1 MLINRFFLNF
11 QLFNFIDLVFQNT
24 SVNMDIEA
32 QDKKKKHET
41 ESAADLERVTG
52 EMILL

>member
-1 MLINRFFLNF
+1 
-11 QLFNFIDLVFQNT
+11 
-24 SVNMDIEA
+24 MDNEN

-52 EMILL
+52 EVFVCYNSVVSNWERIPFKSLQEVIVSNFCL